1 MSSRIIRGD
10 ERIRKSNVRSIA
22 FETEPTPAAA
32 HENQLRTVEKQAFEQ
47 GYREGERV
55 GRQSGEHMIET
66 TARRYETA
74 VVELVKVHTELSRA
88 METKTVELALE
99 IARKVIQREVST
111 DPDLVCALAMVALR
125 RVQSHQS
132 ITLRVSRHDFSR
144 IQDAVAGV
152 NGSVSIVEDS
162 SLERGDFLIDTANTH
177 LDGRLQSQVDT
188 LGRAMLA
195 E

>member
-10 ERIRKSNVRSIA
+10 ERIRRSNVRSIA
-22 FETEPTPAAA
+22 FETEPSPVAA
-32 HENQLRTVEKQAFEQ
+32 HENELRSVEKQAFEH

-55 GRQSGEHMIET
+55 GHQLGEQMIET
-66 TARRYETA
+66 TAKRYEIA
-74 VVELVKVHTELSRA
+74 VAELVKVHTELSRS
-88 METKTVELALE
+88 METKTVELSLE

-125 RVQSHQS
+125 RIQSHQN

-152 NGSVSIVEDS
+152 NGSVTIVEDS
-162 SLERGDFLIDTANTH
+162 SLDRGDFLIDTANTH

>member
-10 ERIRKSNVRSIA
+10 DRCRKTNIRAIA
-22 FETEPTPAAA
+22 FELESNGPSHDDEVRRA
-32 HENQLRTVEKQAFEQ
+32 EKAGFEQ
-47 GYREGERV
+47 GYREGEKA
-55 GRQSGEHMIET
+55 GRQYGE
-66 TARRYETA
+66 RLLETA
-74 VVELVKVHTELSRA
+74 VRRYDATITELAEAHAQILRS
-88 METKTVELALE
+88 MEARTVELALE

-111 DPDLVCALAMVALR
+111 DPDLISALAMVALR
-125 RVQSHQS
+125 RVHSHQT

-144 IQDAVAGV
+144 VQDAVAGV
-152 NGSVSIVEDS
+152 NGSVSIVEDPI
-162 SLERGDFLIDTANTH
+162 LERGDFLIDTGNTH